1 MRATVER
8 ILSELQIDGLDGHR
22 LREVE
27 TILRLLMRHL
37 NRSVAD
43 ALNRLGRVTALE
55 QASDSLRRMRE
66 SMMWVEANR
75 QEGDERTIQRYLM
88 KAAQAGS
95 EVVASIESL

>member
-1 MRATVER
+1 
-8 ILSELQIDGLDGHR
+8 
-22 LREVE
+22 
-27 TILRLLMRHL
+27 
-37 NRSVAD
+37 
-43 ALNRLGRVTALE
+43 VTALE